1 MTESKISTLQ
11 LNGKGGLAN
20 EGEEPAWLWH
30 HVKYTDLKASKWI
43 ANHPGLSE
51 LAQLTL
57 LNQETRPRAHLNDH
71 EVLLSLRGIN
81 FNEAAQ
87 PEDMISVRL
96 WMGPDV
102 VITSASHGS
111 QSIRNIRAKLEQ
123 KTGPGN
129 GEELILMLI
138 EQLAELTDDFVDKL
152 DERLDDIED
161 QLESI
166 DLSQFNPMMSQ
177 IRRQTA
183 SIRRYLLPQK
193 EAIDKLYRTKNK
205 AFSEQFYDQMY
216 VQTDQFMKLIENLDL
231 MRERCMMLQEQY
243 MAIIS
248 HQQNSRLYILAIV
261 SAVFLPL
268 TFLSGL
274 FGMNV
279 AGLPGTEDPQAFN
292 WVIAFSIGLTV
303 VLLIWF
309 KKSRWF

>member
-1 MTESKISTLQ
+1 MTESKITSLK
-11 LNGKGGLAN
+11 LNGQGGLATTD
-20 EGEEPAWLWH
+20 EAPWVWH
-30 HVKYTDLKASKWI
+30 HVKYTDRKASQWI
-43 ANHPGLSE
+43 RNYPGLSE
-51 LAQLTL
+51 LAQLIL
-57 LNQETRPRAHLNDH
+57 LNQETRPRTHLSDS

-96 WMGPDV
+96 WLGKDAI
-102 VITSASHGS
+102 ITGASHGS
-111 QSIRNIRAKLEQ
+111 QSIRNIRALLDKQ
-123 KTGPGN
+123 AGPAN
-129 GEELILMLI
+129 GEDLILALI
-138 EQLAELTDDFVDKL
+138 EQLGELTDDFVEKL

-193 EAIDKLYRTKNK
+193 DAIDKLYRTRHP
-205 AFSEQFYDQMY
+205 AFTDHFYDQMY
-216 VQTDQFMKLIENLDL
+216 GHTDQFMKLIENLDL
-231 MRERCMMLQEQY
+231 LRERSLMLQEQY

-261 SAVFLPL
+261 SAIFLPL

-292 WVIAFSIGLTV
+292 WVIAFSVGLTV